1 MLHVWNG
8 FKLKAFGYIKSLEP
22 KSLIYPTEK
31 KQMCWT
37 DNLFGGNLYSF
48 KCNMCA
54 INCHVDMPHLIF
66 LIGHQLQCC

>member
-1 MLHVWNG
+1 MERLQIEGFRLHQK
-8 FKLKAFGYIKSLEP
+8 FRTQKSYLFYR
-22 KSLIYPTEK
+22 KK